1 METGTKYWTTSRVL
15 GNKTEIAICAPIKLG
30 RVPNERRTFEERVR
44 FKIEQLMLSAQQG
57 LPTELSRITTIHF
70 ARMIVIRPEQYLI
83 YSGLPGFP
91 KPGEPG
97 SDGQKYGFRNMIPMR
112 EEATWL
118 FDEFE
123 EERAGGTI
131 EPGSADNSDG
141 QFEFRS
147 WLLTQV
153 IFEGDIKVYFRD
165 IAEFIRDRFDDVFFN
180 CEDFPGTGN
189 FEAYWRWIRRYQI
202 PNDLFMSV
210 YPDLSVPRIKYLES
224 FKRRFDEFV
233 AQVRSPTG
241 ERLQSMDEL
250 FDQFLK
256 ENEQFG
262 SGFPAPGGVYTAAAP
277 EEELS

>member
-1 METGTKYWTTSRVL
+1 MGTMKWTTSRTL

-30 RVPNERRTFEERVR
+30 RVANERRTFEERVR
-44 FKIEQLMLSAQQG
+44 FKIEQLMLSSQQG
-57 LPTELSRITTIHF
+57 LPTDLSRITTIHF

-91 KPGEPG
+91 KPGERG
-97 SDGQKYGFRNMIPMR
+97 SNGPRYGFRNKMP
-112 EEATWL
+112 ESETETWV
-118 FDEFE
+118 FDEYSE
-123 EERAGGTI
+123 TKPDAAGS
-131 EPGSADNSDG
+131 SADKD
-141 QFEFRS
+141 QPPTPEFRS

-153 IFEGDIKVYFRD
+153 IFDGDIKVYFRD

-180 CEDFPGTGN
+180 CEDFPGTGD

-210 YPDLSVPRIKYLES
+210 YPELSVPRIKYLES

-241 ERLQSMDEL
+241 DRLQPMDEL
-250 FDQFLK
+250 FDEFLRA
-256 ENEQFG
+256 NEQFG

-277 EEELS
+277 SEEDQ

>member
-1 METGTKYWTTSRVL
+1 MENQTKYWTTSRKL

-44 FKIEQLMLSAQQG
+44 FKIDQLMQSAQQG

-97 SDGQKYGFRNMIPMR
+97 SEGPRYGFRNMIPGY
-112 EEATWL
+112 EETTWA
-118 FDEFE
+118 FDEFDDM
-123 EERAGGTI
+123 
-131 EPGSADNSDG
+131 PQKKDG
-141 QFEFRS
+141 ATPEFRS

-153 IFEGDIKVYFRD
+153 IFDGDIKVYFRD
-165 IAEFIRDRFDDVFFN
+165 IAEFIHDRFDDVFFN
-180 CEDFPGTGN
+180 CEDFPGTGD

-202 PNDLFMSV
+202 PNDLFLSV

-224 FKRRFDEFV
+224 FKRRFDAFV

-241 ERLQSMDEL
+241 ERLQPMDEL
-250 FDQFLK
+250 FDEFLRQ
-256 ENEQFG
+256 NEQFG
-262 SGFPAPGGVYTAAAP
+262 SGFPAPGGVYVAAAS
-277 EEELS
+277 EEEEES